1 MQFDDEYL
9 KGIGG
14 NKDQYFLVKQIKKDE
29 IFITYL
35 GVKEKNRKLYIIKE
49 IKNQYIGKEKINNSL
64 KKEIDNIISLRDNNI
79 VYINSTLGTY
89 NNTYIITEYCNGG
102 SLKDF
107 QQYYINKYKTQLNE
121 KFIQNAINQI
131 VSGLEYINDN
141 HIICRDIELENI
153 YMNFDKYS
161 NIIIDGKLP
170 PKLNYSKV
178 NIDDQIT
185 FKIGMLNSK
194 IIRNLNIDPKIVGAK
209 KYWPPE
215 MIKQLMEQGD
225 KTNNFDNKSSIWSLG
240 VITYE
245 LLTGKNPFI
254 GSNSKDIYNAI
265 MEGKYTLPKNFVI
278 SFELIRFMSK
288 LLQYNPE
295 KRLNLSQIKEHP
307 FLKGNI
313 GEFNYLK
320 LEDTIEMDSKA
331 TDNLLPILLNRNKK
345 KDDILNE
352 KTIRENKVKKINLEK
367 KNHYLFG
374 EENIKEKKIHNKAN
388 ENQNEVKEKGEI
400 KNDIK
405 SKELEILE
413 LKKQIM
419 KLKLENEKRIK
430 DYEKEL
436 NESKKMIINV
446 QLKDNKKE
454 INELKDEE
462 ILNNENIN
470 KKNSNNQNDIKSLE
484 CFFIKRKERKDNKRF
499 DKANNDEKKK

>member
-1 MQFDDEYL
+1 MEYL
-9 KGIGG
+9 KGIGVD
-14 NKDQYFLVKQIKKDE
+14 KDQYFLIKKIKKGE

-35 GVKEKNRKLYIIKE
+35 GVKEKNRELYIIKE
-49 IKNQYIGKEKINNSL
+49 ISNQYIVKEKINNSL

-107 QQYYINKYKTQLNE
+107 QQYYISKNKTQLDE
-121 KFIQNAINQI
+121 KFIQNVVNQI

-153 YMNFDKYS
+153 YMNIDKYS
-161 NIIIDGKLP
+161 NIIIDEKHP
-170 PKLNYSKV
+170 PKLNYSEI
-178 NIDDQIT
+178 NLDDKIT

-194 IIRNLNIDPKIVGAK
+194 IVHSLNIEQKIVGVK

-215 MIKQLMEQGD
+215 MIKQLMEQSD
-225 KTNNFDNKSSIWSLG
+225 KIYNFDNKSNIWSLG

-245 LLTGKNPFI
+245 LITGKDPFI
-254 GSNSKDIYNAI
+254 GNNSKDIYNAI
-265 MEGKYTLPKNFVI
+265 MEGKYTLPKNLVI
-278 SFELIRFMSK
+278 SFELIKFMNK
-288 LLQYNPE
+288 LLQYNPK
-295 KRLNLSQIKEHP
+295 KRLNLSEIKEHP

-331 TDNLLPILLNRNKK
+331 ADDLLPILLKRNKNN
-345 KDDILNE
+345 KDDILKE

-367 KNHYLFG
+367 KNYYLFG
-374 EENIKEKKIHNKAN
+374 EVKNITEKKIHNKFN
-388 ENQNEVKEKGEI
+388 DNQNEIKEKEEI

-413 LKKQIM
+413 LKEQIM

-430 DYEKEL
+430 DYQKEL
-436 NESKKMIINV
+436 NESKNMIMNIQYKYMTMNV
-446 QLKDNKKE
+446 QLKENKNK
-454 INELKDEE
+454 INELKDKE
-462 ILNNENIN
+462 ILNNENMN
-470 KKNSNNQNDIKSLE
+470 KKDSNTVNDIKSLK
-484 CFFIKRKERKDNKRF
+484 CFFIKRKGRKNIETF
-499 DKANNDEKKK
+499 